1 MAEKRGGEFLRN
13 PIVDY
18 FWPQP
23 PMWMR
28 HHAHDDEDWETTV
41 KFEGET
47 FPPEELGSENIGLE
61 TFRVPENWKCKK
73 HRKRARGERRRRRPR
88 SRRRRRRPQIQRR
101 QKLNALELF
110 VLIVCMYILFI
121 KNRNTLVL
129 CFIRCCIYVL
139 YVFSLS
145 LSLHLSRLLLH
156 QPSASIS

>member
-1 MAEKRGGEFLRN
+1 MEGKWKKSGEFSAN

-61 TFRVPENWKCKK
+61 QFEFPKIGSAKA
-73 HRKRARGERRRRRPR
+73 RKAGAGEKTTTTTTTITTMTTTTNTEAAKTKTRWN
-88 SRRRRRRPQIQRR
+88 S
-101 QKLNALELF
+101 LF
-110 VLIVCMYILFI
+110 
-121 KNRNTLVL
+121 
-129 CFIRCCIYVL
+129 
-139 YVFSLS
+139 
-145 LSLHLSRLLLH
+145 
-156 QPSASIS
+156 